1 MEQTQRS
8 KVFLISAS
16 KRAEGIKRLLEE
28 FDLGSGGSIALK
40 ANYNSDDPFPATT
53 HIDTLR
59 SLVEGLKTGGNF
71 KITMAERSGMGVN
84 GKVLKNRGVYD
95 LSERLGFE
103 VVDLDLV
110 GAGNWKDIP
119 HIPSDGLHWKHGF
132 KISRIF
138 VESDKVVQTCCLK
151 THRFGGHFTMS
162 LKNSVGL
169 VAALPE
175 GSSYDFMRELHTSPF
190 QRLMIAEINQFYRT
204 DLVLMDAAMGFVTG
218 GPGKE
223 SSKS

>member
-1 MEQTQRS
+1 MDQTKRS

-28 FDLGSGGSIALK
+28 FDLGSCGSIALK

-71 KITMAERSGMGVN
+71 KITLAERSGMGVT

-95 LSERLGFE
+95 LSERLSFE
-103 VVDLDLV
+103 VADLDLV
-110 GAGNWKDIP
+110 GAGDWKYIP
-119 HIPSDGLHWKHGF
+119 PDGLHWKHGF

-175 GSSYDFMRELHTSPF
+175 GSSYDFMRELHTSPL
-190 QRLMIAEINQFYRT
+190 QRLMIAEINEFYKT
-204 DLVLMDAAMGFVTG
+204 DLVLMDAASGFVTG

-223 SSKS
+223 SR